1 MSQNIVII
9 GANRGIGLEM
19 ARIWSQRGDTVY
31 ATCRSPS
38 KELESLDVNVI
49 SGVDVSTDQGI
60 RKLQEA
66 LGDIRI
72 DMLYHNAGIMRNENL
87 ENMNYDTIR
96 EQFEV
101 NTLAPLHTTVA
112 LLDRMNDGGRV
123 GLMTSRMGSIADN
136 DSGGR
141 YGYRISKAGLNAAG
155 KSLAEDLKSQGI
167 AVAILHPGFV
177 QTDMTGHNG
186 HIKPAEAAERLV
198 QRMDD
203 LNLDNTGTFWHSDGS
218 VLPW

>member
-38 KELESLDVNVI
+38 KELESLNVNVVTGI
-49 SGVDVSTDQGI
+49 DVSTEEGI
-60 RKLQEA
+60 QKLREA
-66 LGDIRI
+66 LGDVRI
-72 DMLYHNAGIMRNENL
+72 DLLYHNAGIMRDENL
-87 ENMNYDTIR
+87 ADMNYDTIR

-112 LLDRMNDGGRV
+112 LLDRMNEGGKV

-155 KSLAEDLKSQGI
+155 KSLAEDLKDRGV
-167 AVAILHPGFV
+167 AVGILHPGFV

-198 QRMDD
+198 QRMDEV
-203 LNLDNTGTFWHSDGS
+203 NLDNTGTFWHSDGS

>member
-19 ARIWSQRGDTVY
+19 ARIWSQRGDSVY

-49 SGVDVSTDQGI
+49 SGIDVSTDQGI
-60 RKLQEA
+60 QKLQQA
-66 LGDIRI
+66 LGDVRI
-72 DMLYHNAGIMRNENL
+72 DLLYHNAGIMRNENL
-87 ENMNYDTIR
+87 DNMNYDTIR

-112 LLDRMNDGGRV
+112 LLDRMNEGGRV

-198 QRMDD
+198 QRMDE